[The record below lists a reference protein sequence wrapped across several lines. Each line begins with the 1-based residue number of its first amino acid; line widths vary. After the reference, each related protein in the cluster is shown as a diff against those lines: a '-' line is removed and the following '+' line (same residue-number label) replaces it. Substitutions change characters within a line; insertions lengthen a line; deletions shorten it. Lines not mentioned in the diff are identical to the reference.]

1 MLNYIGIAL
10 SGTQRVL
17 KTLMKKWKNMLSTM
31 NPNQKKNLIFNS
43 LVITGLALVVL
54 ISISYISIVVA
65 LVVGYTVGRN
75 ISNFNA
81 EIKDGKRKTDR
92 VRP

>member
-31 NPNQKKNLIFNS
+31 NPNQKKNLSFNS

>member
-17 KTLMKKWKNMLSTM
+17 KTLMKKCKNLLSTM

-43 LVITGLALVVL
+43 LVISVLALVVL
-54 ISISYISIVVA
+54 IFISYFSIVIA
-65 LVVGYTVGRN
+65 LVVGIIVGRKLN
-75 ISNFNA
+75 NFNA
-81 EIKDGKRKTDR
+81 EIKDGKCKTDR
-92 VRP
+92 V

>member
-81 EIKDGKRKTDR
+81 EIKDGKSKTDR

>member
-1 MLNYIGIAL
+1 MLNLMKSFPEGI
-10 SGTQRVL
+10 QRVL
-17 KTLMKKWKNMLSTM
+17 KTLTMKCKNLLSTM

-54 ISISYISIVVA
+54 ISISYISIVIA

-81 EIKDGKRKTDR
+81 EIKDGKRKTNR
-92 VRP
+92 V

>member
-17 KTLMKKWKNMLSTM
+17 KTLMKKCKNMLSTM

-81 EIKDGKRKTDR
+81 EIKDGKSKTDR

>member
-81 EIKDGKRKTDR
+81 EIKDGKSKTDR
-92 VRP
+92 V

>member
-17 KTLMKKWKNMLSTM
+17 KTLMKKCKNLLSTM

-43 LVITGLALVVL
+43 LVISVLALVVL
-54 ISISYISIVVA
+54 IFISYFSIVIA
-65 LVVGYTVGRN
+65 LVVGIIVGRKLN
-75 ISNFNA
+75 NFNA

-92 VRP
+92 V

>member
-17 KTLMKKWKNMLSTM
+17 KTLMKKWKNMLSSM

-92 VRP
+92 V

>member
-31 NPNQKKNLIFNS
+31 NPNQKKNLSFNS

-81 EIKDGKRKTDR
+81 EIKDGKSKTDR
-92 VRP
+92 V